1 MIHRQRLVSITLI
14 LFHHKS
20 KWKIWHFFKIKFWRN
35 MKTKFM
41 TKFLLIKR
49 KKIVRKFMAWLDL
62 NLNKFLSEAK
72 KYTTETISRDHAL
85 KRDMDL
91 FLPLLFGFF
100 CCIKMMK
107 CIQCSMDEFPKTKK
121 RGYIIVSNKQT
132 KNCLI
137 QFIKRCNF

>member
-1 MIHRQRLVSITLI
+1 
-14 LFHHKS
+14 
-20 KWKIWHFFKIKFWRN
+20 

-91 FLPLLFGFF
+91 FLPLLFGFLLY
-100 CCIKMMK
+100 KN
-107 CIQCSMDEFPKTKK
+107 DEMHSVFN
-121 RGYIIVSNKQT
+121 G
-132 KNCLI
+132 
-137 QFIKRCNF
+137 